1 MFILGLRLIKTPT
14 IVDIANKMGISPIS
28 VSRALRNAGHVS
40 KLLREKILREARR
53 IGYQPN
59 AAARALRSN
68 SSYLVGL
75 ILPNFF
81 SYQIDELVTNIQ
93 HYAQLQDHGVILGLT
108 QWTAKAEIKQ
118 LEFMASKKVDG
129 IIIKSRG
136 FPQVVKKIQQL
147 VESGIK
153 VICLLDNYQCDAFSI
168 MVDNVNGGALA
179 AKYLIKNGHKKV
191 CYVTYKRV
199 KSLPYSDIHFSNER
213 LKGFKNEFL
222 KQNLPLDDSNIIYV
236 DAQPG
241 APFSVKAFEVL
252 LDRIRDFTAVF
263 TYDDYI
269 AAGILNLLQHNG
281 INVPS
286 DCSIIGF
293 DDSPLVSY
301 WSSPSITVIKQ
312 PDDIIAFEAINL
324 IMGKNDNSNV
334 GSFNGNICTIK
345 PKLIIRESVKKIS

>member
-1 MFILGLRLIKTPT
+1 
-14 IVDIANKMGISPIS
+14 
-28 VSRALRNAGHVS
+28 
-40 KLLREKILREARR
+40 
-53 IGYQPN
+53 
-59 AAARALRSN
+59 
-68 SSYLVGL
+68 
-75 ILPNFF
+75 
-81 SYQIDELVTNIQ
+81 
-93 HYAQLQDHGVILGLT
+93 
-108 QWTAKAEIKQ
+108 
-118 LEFMASKKVDG
+118 
-129 IIIKSRG
+129 
-136 FPQVVKKIQQL
+136 
-147 VESGIK
+147 
-153 VICLLDNYQCDAFSI
+153 
-168 MVDNVNGGALA
+168 
-179 AKYLIKNGHKKV
+179 
-191 CYVTYKRV
+191 V

-252 LDRIRDFTAVF
+252 LNRIRDFTAVF

-324 IMGKNDNSNV
+324 IMGKNDNSNA

>member
-1 MFILGLRLIKTPT
+1 VRLIKAPT
-14 IVDIANKMGISPIS
+14 IVDIADKMGISPIS

-59 AAARALRSN
+59 TAARALRSN
-68 SSYLVGL
+68 SSYLIGL

-108 QWTAKAEIKQ
+108 QWTAKAEIQQ

-147 VESGIK
+147 VESGLK
-153 VICLLDNYQCDAFSI
+153 VVCLLDNYKCDAFSI
-168 MVDNVNGGALA
+168 MVDNINGGALA
-179 AKYLIKNGHKKV
+179 AKYLIKNGHRKV
-191 CYVTYKRV
+191 CYVTYKLV
-199 KSLPYSDIHFSNER
+199 KSLPYSDTHFSNER

-222 KQNLPLDDSNIIYV
+222 KQNLPLDDGSIIYV

-324 IMGKNDNSNV
+324 IMGKNDNSNA
-334 GSFNGNICTIK
+334 GSFDDNICTIK
-345 PKLIIRESVKKIS
+345 PKLVIRESVKKIS

>member
-1 MFILGLRLIKTPT
+1 LVKTPT
-14 IVDIANKMGISPIS
+14 IVDIANKMGVSPIS

-40 KLLREKILREARR
+40 KSLRKRILREARL

-59 AAARALRSN
+59 PAARALRSN

-75 ILPNFF
+75 ILPSFF
-81 SYQIDELVTNIQ
+81 SYQIDELITNIQ
-93 HYAQLQDHGVILGLT
+93 HFAQLQNHGVILGLT
-108 QWTAKAEIKQ
+108 QWNAKAEIKQ
-118 LEFMASKKVDG
+118 LEFMANKKVDG

-136 FPQVVKKIQQL
+136 YPQVVKKMQQL

-179 AKYLIKNGHKKV
+179 AKYLISNGHKKV

-222 KQNLPLDDSNIIYV
+222 KQNLLLDENNVIYV
-236 DAQPG
+236 DAQPD
-241 APFSVKAFEVL
+241 APFSIKAFEVL

-263 TYDDYI
+263 AYDDYI
-269 AAGILNLLQHNG
+269 AAGVLNLLQQKG

-324 IMGKNDNSNV
+324 IV
-334 GSFNGNICTIK
+334 GEKSSSKARSFNGNICTIK
-345 PKLIIRESVKKIS
+345 PKLVIRESVKKIS